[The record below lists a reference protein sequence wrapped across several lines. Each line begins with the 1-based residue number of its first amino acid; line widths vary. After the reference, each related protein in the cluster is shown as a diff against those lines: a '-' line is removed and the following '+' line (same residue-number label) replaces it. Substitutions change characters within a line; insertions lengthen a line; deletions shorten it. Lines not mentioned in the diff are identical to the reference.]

1 MANSWVE
8 HCRKYAKKNK
18 CTYKEATK
26 LGKSSYQSSKK
37 APKKALKAPKKAL
50 KEPKPKKQVKK
61 AQAKQA
67 QAKQAQA
74 KQADKRTRKMECLKQ
89 AVESLKVKSAAKQAR
104 MAAKKEQK
112 E

>member
-26 LGKSSYQSSKK
+26 LGKSSYQSSK
-37 APKKALKAPKKAL
+37 KAPKKAL

>member
-37 APKKALKAPKKAL
+37 APKKALK
-50 KEPKPKKQVKK
+50 EPKPKKQVKK
-61 AQAKQA
+61 A